1 MYGKD
6 PEKCWIK
13 QKGTAVTL
21 ENILAYSHKVK
32 FAFVGNSN
40 DISSIYF

>member
-6 PEKCWIK
+6 PEKCWRN
-13 QKGTAVTL
+13 KGTAVTL
-21 ENILAYSHKVK
+21 ENVLAYSHKVK

-40 DISSIYF
+40 DISGIYF